1 MKRWAR
7 CSVYV
12 GVGWGC
18 WTQRILSVQATHR
31 PSASQLGPLGSC
43 CSGCAAADPAS
54 ANSRYRDPNHTGSIY
69 HRAQTGLPELVP
81 IQASDPERIFLYM
94 HPRIR
99 TLNPR
104 AHTWPFCLW
113 NLTLA
118 IHPGKFGA
126 SDQRPS
132 GRTTTQ
138 TDSVFNRPSLQ
149 APPPQGCSRSPDTAL
164 ATAPSH
170 RWVALRGASASG
182 EIRTATSQAEH
193 NELVCS
199 PGRNCACALPG
210 DLLSRILTGPGA
222 AALLLRRL
230 HFPEGVAA
238 ASAGLR
244 AGRGK

>member
-1 MKRWAR
+1 MR
-7 CSVYV
+7 CCRPGLSELKIQGSEPHREHLPPSVNRIT
-12 GVGWGC
+12 GVG
-18 WTQRILSVQATHR
+18 SE
-31 PSASQLGPLGSC
+31 S
-43 CSGCAAADPAS
+43 
-54 ANSRYRDPNHTGSIY
+54 
-69 HRAQTGLPELVP
+69 
-81 IQASDPERIFLYM
+81 QASDPDGIFLYM

-132 GRTTTQ
+132 ERTTTQ
-138 TDSVFNRPSLQ
+138 TDSVFNRPSHQ

-164 ATAPSH
+164 AAVTSH
-170 RWVALRGASASG
+170 RWVALRGASACG

-199 PGRNCACALPG
+199 PGRNCACALPR